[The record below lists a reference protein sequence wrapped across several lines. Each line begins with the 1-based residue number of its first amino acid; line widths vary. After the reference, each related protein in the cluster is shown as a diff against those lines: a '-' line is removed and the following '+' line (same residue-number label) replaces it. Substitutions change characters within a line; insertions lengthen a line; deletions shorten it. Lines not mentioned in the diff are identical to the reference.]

1 MNLINKR
8 YLFIFLGAIIGA
20 TLRLLVNYGMM
31 EINLPF
37 LSSTFIVNMAGAFFV
52 GLAYMKLKATNAQLL
67 FTTGLLGTFTTFS
80 ALSMELYFGLYTSQF
95 IFFSVYLVLNMLGG
109 LIMVYLG
116 AKIGGKKYE

>member
-1 MNLINKR
+1 
-8 YLFIFLGAIIGA
+8 
-20 TLRLLVNYGMM
+20 
-31 EINLPF
+31 
-37 LSSTFIVNMAGAFFV
+37 MAGAFFI
-52 GLAYMKLKATNAQLL
+52 GLAYIKLKSTNAQLL

-80 ALSMELYFGLYTSQF
+80 ALSLELYFGLYTSQF